1 MPRVKRGMMTRK
13 RHNNVIKQAKGYW
26 GLKKNVFQVAKE
38 AVRKSGNY
46 AYRDRRNKKRSF
58 RRLWITRI
66 SAACRMEGTTYSAL
80 IHALI
85 QAGIEHDRKAL
96 ANMVVNDMPSFV
108 ALTKQ
113 VGLVAA

>member
-26 GLKKNVFQVAKE
+26 GLKKNVFQVANE

-46 AYRDRRNKKRSF
+46 AYRDRRNKKRAF
-58 RRLWITRI
+58 RRLWIARI
-66 SAACRMEGTTYSAL
+66 NAACRMEGTTYSAL

-85 QAGIEHDRKAL
+85 KAGIELDRKAL

-108 ALTKQ
+108 AMIKQ